1 MTVPLA
7 LLVMLPAPTELP
19 SLMTRV
25 WLPTPKAPVVNVSS
39 PLTVDV
45 PLRFTP
51 LPLLILSGPK
61 VIGLKTCA
69 AVPMYSTV
77 KLVNV
82 LFVIVY
88 CDEKSAVAA
97 MRVTRAVPVPVS
109 VPVPLIT
116 VAGTGAKIA
125 FAPLTLRLPL
135 TAKLL
140 LAVSGCVTF
149 ESVRLKNVMAEPFV
163 ILCDPVPLKLN
174 VPVPAF
180 RVVPG
185 AGPPAVKLKFP

>member
-1 MTVPLA
+1 
-7 LLVMLPAPTELP
+7 MLPPPTELP
-19 SLMTRV
+19 ALMTEV
-25 WLPTPKAPVVNVSS
+25 WVPTPKTPVVNISR

-51 LPLLILSGPK
+51 LPLLIFNGPK

-69 AVPMYSTV
+69 AAPMYSTV
-77 KLVNV
+77 RLVNV

-97 MRVTRAVPVPVS
+97 VRVTRAVPEPVS

-116 VAGTGAKIA
+116 VAATGAKIA

-140 LAVSGCVTF
+140 FAASGCVVF
-149 ESVRLKNVMAEPFV
+149 ESVRLKIV
-163 ILCDPVPLKLN
+163 ILVPLLMLWAPVPLKLN
-174 VPVPAF
+174 VPVAPLKEVAGDPPAF
-180 RVVPG
+180 TTR
-185 AGPPAVKLKFP
+185 FP